1 VRQLLTLGLA
11 VGAVTAPVGALLLM
25 LALRDRREDRLLG
38 LVAPEIARLRG
49 AVGLEVR
56 CAAFRPAA
64 RVVLHTWLCAPEE
77 RWSVWLRCAQA
88 VPPGV
93 QVVTEAPLGPGLVGR
108 LVARRSPRWRRR
120 AEREDLTRGD
130 PRESP
135 ARTAVNA
142 TADDYVAG
150 RRAARGANPLPR

>member
-1 VRQLLTLGLA
+1 MRQLLTLGLA
-11 VGAVTAPVGALLLM
+11 VGAVTAPVAARLLV

-56 CAAFRPAA
+56 CATFRPAA
-64 RVVLHTWLCAPEE
+64 RVVLHTWLCAPDE
-77 RWSVWLRCAQA
+77 RWGVWLRCAQA

-108 LVARRSPRWRRR
+108 LVARRSPRWRRP
-120 AEREDLTRGD
+120 AEREDLARGE
-130 PRESP
+130 PREAP
-135 ARTAVNA
+135 PRAAVHA
-142 TADDYVAG
+142 AADDYAAG
-150 RRAARGANPLPR
+150 RRAARGANSLRR